1 MISHWNL
8 QECIPPNG
16 STTGI
21 ARVSFEKPDGEV
33 PGPAVVKITTDGH
46 VTFQIQIENWS
57 IPPEYHGFLLPFL
70 EGETPG
76 PGDNG
81 KSVFVYRG
89 TQRITKVE
97 VDTAEGMFRANRAL
111 IGNTHFQWPCNQNTS
126 ITVVPNDLQ
135 FIRSAGK
142 TPQIWCIPLFGAL
155 SQFEGAE
162 TTCSVA
168 DHVPYISFSAD
179 GASCGLEVL
188 RALGDSP
195 ASYTAVA
202 FGVIGDRPTNT
213 VSEVQEL
220 LPSGLFTAL
229 SFADGS
235 DIRGPWIDLRSF
247 DGCLQRRFHLRMGM
261 NQQED
266 GFPAFTRFDT
276 ARAGS
281 GLAAFLDCY
290 FSQTLEQRLSLIP
303 PLSLIRAGTPGGATV
318 DESIADL
325 VKALDALCKTH
336 RLTHQRLIARLDPQ
350 NAAAVEEILD
360 QAREALKGLRKQAQ
374 MDQQLDQLAVFD
386 KIMSRQA
393 NVALEDRD
401 FGLAMADLM
410 EKFDLL
416 DADVMNTYYRNATS
430 DLTWEGLL
438 SYVRDQV
445 IHSAAIP
452 VKESGGLLAWF
463 EFARHLHDIC
473 KRVVLRQIGYT
484 GTYAATNV
492 LYTGQYE
499 VDGVKA
505 SMTEKQLGYSSP
517 PIPLH

>member
-16 STTGI
+16 ATAGI

-33 PGPAVVKITTDGH
+33 SGPAIVKITSDGH
-46 VTFQIQIENWS
+46 VTFQIQIENFS

-70 EGETPG
+70 GGEVAE

-81 KSVFVYRG
+81 KTVFAHRG
-89 TQRITKVE
+89 TQKITKVE
-97 VDTAEGMFRANRAL
+97 VDASEGVFRAARAL
-111 IGNTHFQWPCNQNTS
+111 IGNTQFQWPSNQNTS

-142 TPQIWCIPLFGAL
+142 TPQVWCVPLFGAL
-155 SQFEGAE
+155 GQFEGAE
-162 TTCSVA
+162 TACSVD
-168 DHVPYISFSAD
+168 DHVPYIPFNGD

-195 ASYTAVA
+195 APYTAVA
-202 FGVIGDRPTNT
+202 LGVIGDRPINT

-220 LPSGLFTAL
+220 LPSGLFAAL
-229 SFADGS
+229 SFAAGS
-235 DIRGPWIDLRSF
+235 DIRAPWIDLRTF
-247 DGCLQRRFHLRMGM
+247 DGCLQRRFHVRMGM
-261 NQQED
+261 IQQED
-266 GFPAFTRFDT
+266 GFPAFTKFDT
-276 ARAGS
+276 ARPGS

-290 FSQTLEQRLSLIP
+290 FSQTPEQRFSLIP
-303 PLSLIRAGTPGGATV
+303 ALNLIRSGTPGGATV

-336 RLTHQRLIARLDPQ
+336 SLTHQRLIARLDPQ
-350 NAAAVEEILD
+350 NSAAVEQILD
-360 QAREALKGLRKQAQ
+360 QARQGLKGLRKQAQ
-374 MDQQLDQLAVFD
+374 MDQQLNQLAVFD
-386 KIMSRQA
+386 KIISRQA
-393 NVALEDRD
+393 NVALEERD

-410 EKFDLL
+410 RKFDLL
-416 DADVMNTYYRNATS
+416 DGDIMNTYYRNATS
-430 DLTWEGLL
+430 DLTWESLL
-438 SYVRDQV
+438 SYVRGQV

-452 VKESGGLLAWF
+452 VKESGGLLGWF

-499 VDGVKA
+499 VDRVKG
-505 SMTEKQLGYSSP
+505 SMTEKRLGYTKP
-517 PIPLH
+517 PAPLR